1 VRAHA
6 GLTTLFSLVILGLG
20 VAILVRTLA
29 AGAGEAGYLLGA
41 LFVVAGA
48 GRLYLARRR

>member
-1 VRAHA
+1 VSAHA
-6 GLTTLFSLVILGLG
+6 GLTAVFSLVILGLG
-20 VAILVRTLA
+20 VAILARTLVE
-29 AGAGEAGYLLGA
+29 GGGEVGYLLGS